1 MDKITIKG
9 LKVFAHH
16 GVLDS
21 EKEEG
26 QEFFVDVELFADLC
40 KPAYTDY
47 ISNSTNYALVCETV
61 NDFLKNNT
69 YSLIEKAAYEL
80 SKEILVKYHHVKAVN
95 ITLHKP
101 NAPIDLPFEDVS
113 VDITNKWNQVYL
125 SVGSNMGD
133 RKDYIRSALC
143 KLEENKYIDSVVVSE
158 MIETEPYGYVNQ
170 DRFMNAAI
178 GLKTVLNPF
187 ELLSVLNGI
196 EADLERVRDIHWG
209 PRTLD
214 LDIIF
219 YEHALINDEK
229 LMIPHVDMQ
238 NRKFVLE
245 PLMELCPDFI
255 NRRTNLSVRQMYER
269 LNSK

>member
-1 MDKITIKG
+1 M
-9 LKVFAHH
+9 
-16 GVLDS
+16 
-21 EKEEG
+21 
-26 QEFFVDVELFADLC
+26 
-40 KPAYTDY
+40 
-47 ISNSTNYALVCETV
+47 
-61 NDFLKNNT
+61 
-69 YSLIEKAAYEL
+69 
-80 SKEILVKYHHVKAVN
+80 
-95 ITLHKP
+95 
-101 NAPIDLPFEDVS
+101 
-113 VDITNKWNQVYL
+113 
-125 SVGSNMGD
+125 
-133 RKDYIRSALC
+133 
-143 KLEENKYIDSVVVSE
+143 
-158 MIETEPYGYVNQ
+158 
-170 DRFMNAAI
+170 
-178 GLKTVLNPF
+178 
-187 ELLSVLNGI
+187 NGI